1 MNPECTEVILSIS
14 AGRVAHI
21 VAFFRAAKTPQKEGI
36 EHAPLLFRQL
46 RDAMLG
52 AFGDEL
58 GCATG
63 LAA

>member
-14 AGRVAHI
+14 VGKVAHT

-46 RDAMLG
+46 RGAVLG
-52 AFGDEL
+52 ACRDEL